1 MHTYT
6 RGADM
11 EGIGEVSV
19 HADINRLTEPMM
31 WTPRILSVLALLSSL
46 TRPLASAA
54 VWCGVVWCVCVC
66 VCVCV
71 YVRVHLA
78 ITSLLSSLQYQ
89 SQMMR
94 KTGGFVTESALHEL
108 LRYATKY
115 HEPVRTLYFSM
126 TSCFLPTSIFW
137 C

>member
-71 YVRVHLA
+71 CTCA
-78 ITSLLSSLQYQ
+78 
-89 SQMMR
+89 
-94 KTGGFVTESALHEL
+94 
-108 LRYATKY
+108 
-115 HEPVRTLYFSM
+115 
-126 TSCFLPTSIFW
+126 SCYNFPSFLPPVSESDDEEDRRV
-137 C
+137 CD